1 MPTATHPGDFLHFG
15 AQVQTAAGDAGDA
28 EALEI
33 AQAMARLV
41 GSACSAADSPVAA
54 QLAVSRVVHWELHI
68 DAVVME
74 CGGGNVFD
82 AVALATRA
90 ALAAT
95 KLPLLDIVEGEVP
108 GTYDVEL
115 ASDVTKLA
123 PEHAPRVCIT
133 HSLLFLAVA
142 LVFDVGHTHT
152 RVHRTR
158 TTRTCARWR
167 TARCWCRLTRRR
179 CRCA

>member
-1 MPTATHPGDFLHFG
+1 M
-15 AQVQTAAGDAGDA
+15 QTASGDAGDA

-33 AQAMARLV
+33 AQAMARLI
-41 GSACSAADSPVAA
+41 GSACSAEDSPVAA
-54 QLAVSRVVHWELHI
+54 QLAVSRVVHWELYI

-123 PEHAPRVCIT
+123 PEHAPKVCRTFSSFFLVSCCSLTRT
-133 HSLLFLAVA
+133 HSQWPAERGRRGPVHAGGQHGAGAV
-142 LVFDVGHTHT
+142 
-152 RVHRTR
+152 
-158 TTRTCARWR
+158 
-167 TARCWCRLTRRR
+167 
-179 CRCA
+179 

>member
-1 MPTATHPGDFLHFG
+1 M
-15 AQVQTAAGDAGDA
+15 QTAAGDAGDA

-41 GSACSAADSPVAA
+41 GSACSAEDSPVAA

-123 PEHAPRVCIT
+123 PEHAPKVCDMSIRHPLMLFPCSHSHTLT
-133 HSLLFLAVA
+133 HSERGRRGPVHAGRQHGAGAV
-142 LVFDVGHTHT
+142 
-152 RVHRTR
+152 
-158 TTRTCARWR
+158 
-167 TARCWCRLTRRR
+167 
-179 CRCA
+179 